1 MNVHCV
7 LWAKLRPIFC
17 WSLAT
22 ALTIN
27 SPQHKQEHKG
37 GLSRYVNVKVYQS
50 ENFTEQQTAQ
60 ELKSEPVKSL
70 TLPSSSPKLSDISC
84 AWHKFSSQLKDQ
96 DGSDKHQG
104 SEAAFSQRAPEVFLS
119 TSHSSLKRLCSS
131 SSECQWCH
139 CWYKICQ
146 LYCWYLTLWDS
157 SSHVWM
163 WELDY
168 KEGWMLKNWC
178 FQIVVLEKILESPL
192 DSKDIKPVNPK
203 GNQSWIF
210 IGRTDA
216 KVEAPILWPP
226 DVKN

>member
-7 LWAKLRPIFC
+7 LWAKLRPIFY

-37 GLSRYVNVKVYQS
+37 GLSRYVNFKVYQS
-50 ENFTEQQTAQ
+50 ENFREQQTAQ

-96 DGSDKHQG
+96 DGTDKHHG
-104 SEAAFSQRAPEVFLS
+104 SEAVFSQRAPEVFLS
-119 TSHSSLKRLCSS
+119 TSHSSLKSLCSS
-131 SSECQWCH
+131 SSGCQWCY

-157 SSHVWM
+157 SSHVQM

-178 FQIVVLEKILESPL
+178 LQIVVLEKILESPL
-192 DSKDIKPVNPK
+192 GSKDIKPVNPK

-226 DVKN
+226 EVKN